1 MDYRILMAGASEI
14 VAKPSLVQVSARPLP
29 DSHLHGDSLMNANTG
44 SIQRAIVG
52 RGWDME
58 WFDTMPGERMALR
71 VHSREV
77 GGAFTI
83 VEARVPPLSGPP
95 VHLHKD
101 REEIFE
107 VLDGEFRFRCAGE
120 EFDVTPGTTVVV
132 PRGAEHGWVN
142 LGPRPS
148 WLLFTFVPGGI
159 DDFFAEIGRTSP
171 DNWTELARRHDTWI
185 VGPPIHVNGSNRRL
199 SPASASGVV
208 L

>member
-1 MDYRILMAGASEI
+1 
-14 VAKPSLVQVSARPLP
+14 
-29 DSHLHGDSLMNANTG
+29 MNANTG

-107 VLDGEFRFRCAGE
+107 VLDGEFRRRGVRRRAGHNGRRAARGRAWMGE
-120 EFDVTPGTTVVV
+120 SRTATVVV
-132 PRGAEHGWVN
+132 AFHLRSRRHRRLLCRDRANLAGQLDRTGAPARHLDRW
-142 LGPRPS
+142 
-148 WLLFTFVPGGI
+148 
-159 DDFFAEIGRTSP
+159 SP
-171 DNWTELARRHDTWI
+171 DPCQRQQSQAFASECLADQSYKAWPQSHASPSRLHAGAPRRSLLARER
-185 VGPPIHVNGSNRRL
+185 PIW
-199 SPASASGVV
+199 AW
-208 L
+208 